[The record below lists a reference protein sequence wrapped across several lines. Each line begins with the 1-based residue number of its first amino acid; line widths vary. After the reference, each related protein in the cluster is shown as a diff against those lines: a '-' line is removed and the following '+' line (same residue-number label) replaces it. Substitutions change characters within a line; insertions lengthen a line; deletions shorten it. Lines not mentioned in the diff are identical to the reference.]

1 MGQHRPGRF
10 LPFSLQKRMAKWGE
24 GDPRWIVEE
33 RADAKN
39 VNNWHWTEKNATP
52 WSKERLKT
60 LLKDL
65 EIETDEGKVKITE
78 VTKIDGEAYANNR
91 KAKLIFFYEW
101 VITLEWT
108 GTVKDDDKV
117 WKGKIEIPNLSEE
130 NDADE
135 LSVLVTTDKES
146 EASFKLKQ
154 LIRSVGTGLIREK
167 LGQYIKELKQEFS
180 QGMILPSKDSPALQ
194 RSSPNNQES
203 ETLKPAENTS
213 ASSGDTNKNDTDASK
228 VGCPIS
234 TKKLTMKQEFL
245 TTAEEL
251 YAALTEQQRLEA
263 FTQSSVKVDASR
275 GGTFVLFNGN
285 VSGKFQELVSEEK
298 IVMLWRFKSWPEGHH
313 STVKITLDQKDD
325 RTELTLVQSGIPEED
340 FERTKSGWKQYYWEG
355 MKRTFCW
362 GMRYF

>member
-1 MGQHRPGRF
+1 
-10 LPFSLQKRMAKWGE
+10 MAKWGE

-65 EIETDEGKVKITE
+65 EIETDEGKVKITD

-101 VITLEWT
+101 VITLEWK
-108 GTVKDDDKV
+108 GTVKDGDKV

-130 NDADE
+130 NDAE
-135 LSVLVTTDKES
+135 EVNVLVTTDKES
-146 EASFKLKQ
+146 DESYKLKE
-154 LIRSVGTGLIREK
+154 LVRSVGTSLIREK
-167 LGQYIKELKQEFS
+167 MALYIKELKQEFS
-180 QGMILPSKDSPALQ
+180 QGMILPSKDSPVLQ
-194 RSSPNNQES
+194 RACPDNQNKEAF
-203 ETLKPAENTS
+203 KAAINTS
-213 ASSGDTNKNDTDASK
+213 AGSGVANKNNTDTTK

-251 YAALTEQQRLEA
+251 YAALTEEQRLEA
-263 FTQSSVKVDASR
+263 FTQSSAKVDASR
-275 GGTFVLFNGN
+275 GGAFVLFNGN
-285 VSGKFQELVSEEK
+285 VSGKFQELVPEEK
-298 IVMLWRFKSWPEGHH
+298 IVMQWRYKSWPEGHH
-313 STVKITLDQKDD
+313 SMVKITLDQKDD
-325 RTELTLVQSGIPEED
+325 RTELTLTQTGIPEED
-340 FERTKSGWKQYYWEG
+340 YERTKEGWKRYYWGG
-355 MKRTFCW
+355 MKQAFCW

>member
-1 MGQHRPGRF
+1 
-10 LPFSLQKRMAKWGE
+10 MAKWGE

-65 EIETDEGKVKITE
+65 EIETDEGKVKITD
-78 VTKIDGEAYANNR
+78 VRKIDGEAYANNR

-101 VITLEWT
+101 VITLDWS
-108 GTVKDDDKV
+108 GTVTDSDKV

-130 NDADE
+130 HDAE
-135 LSVLVTTDKES
+135 EVNVLVTADKSSDES
-146 EASFKLKQ
+146 YQLKEMV
-154 LIRSVGTGLIREK
+154 RSVGTGLIREK
-167 LGQYIKELKQEFS
+167 LAQYIKELRQEFS
-180 QGMILPSKDSPALQ
+180 QGMILPSKDSPVLQ
-194 RSSPNNQES
+194 RASSSNENNDAFKDAVNAP
-203 ETLKPAENTS
+203 L
-213 ASSGDTNKNDTDASK
+213 SSGDANKNKTNSAK

-234 TKKLTMKQEFL
+234 TKKMTMKQEFL

-263 FTQSSVKVDASR
+263 FTQSSAKVDASR

-285 VSGKFQELVSEEK
+285 VSGKFLELVSEEK
-298 IVMLWRFKSWPEGHH
+298 IVMQWRFKSWPEGHH
-313 STVKITLDQKDD
+313 STVTITFDQKDD
-325 RTELTLVQSGIPEED
+325 RTELKLTQTGIPEDD
-340 FERTKSGWKQYYWEG
+340 FERTKEGWKQFYWG
-355 MKRTFCW
+355 NMKRTFCW

>member
-1 MGQHRPGRF
+1 
-10 LPFSLQKRMAKWGE
+10 MAKWGE

-65 EIETDEGKVKITE
+65 EIETDQGKVKITD
-78 VTKIDGEAYANNR
+78 VRKIDGEAYANNR

-101 VITLEWT
+101 VITLDWS
-108 GTVKDDDKV
+108 GTITDSDKV

-130 NDADE
+130 HDVADVN
-135 LSVLVTTDKES
+135 VLVTTEKTSDES
-146 EASFKLKQ
+146 YQLKDMV
-154 LIRSVGTGLIREK
+154 RSVGAELIREK
-167 LGQYIKELKQEFS
+167 LSQYIKELRQEFS
-180 QGMILPSKDSPALQ
+180 QGMILPSKDSPVLQ
-194 RSSPNNQES
+194 RSSS
-203 ETLKPAENTS
+203 EALKAAIINAPAG
-213 ASSGDTNKNDTDASK
+213 SGDANKNKSDTAQ

-234 TKKLTMKQEFL
+234 TKKLTMTHEFL

-251 YAALTEQQRLEA
+251 YAALTEQERIQE
-263 FTQSSVKVDASR
+263 FTQSSAKVDASR

-285 VSGKFQELVSEEK
+285 VTGKFQELVSEEK
-298 IVMLWRFKSWPEGHH
+298 IVMQWRYKSWPEGHH
-313 STVKITLDQKDD
+313 SKVTISLDQKDD
-325 RTELTLVQSGIPEED
+325 RTELKLIQTGIPEED
-340 FERTKSGWKQYYWEG
+340 FERTKQGWEQFYWG
-355 MKRTFCW
+355 NMKRRFCW

>member
-1 MGQHRPGRF
+1 
-10 LPFSLQKRMAKWGE
+10 MAKWGE

-60 LLKDL
+60 LLKGL
-65 EIETDEGKVKITE
+65 EIETDKGKVK
-78 VTKIDGEAYANNR
+78 VTDVSKIDGEAYANNR

-108 GTVKDDDKV
+108 GTVKDGDEV

-130 NDADE
+130 HDAEEVD
-135 LSVLVTTDKES
+135 VLVTADKSSDES
-146 EASFKLKQ
+146 FTLKE
-154 LIRSVGTGLIREK
+154 IMRSVGTNLIREK
-167 LGQYIKELKQEFS
+167 LAQYITELRQEFS
-180 QGMILPSKDSPALQ
+180 QGMILPSKDSPVLK
-194 RSSPNNQES
+194 RSNTDTQNNEAFKAAMNNS
-203 ETLKPAENTS
+203 TGSTNTNQ
-213 ASSGDTNKNDTDASK
+213 NKNDKTTK

-234 TKKLTMKQEFL
+234 TKKLIMREEFL
-245 TTAEEL
+245 TTAEEI
-251 YAALTEQQRLEA
+251 YTALTEQQRLEA

-285 VSGKFQELVSEEK
+285 VTGKFQELVTEEK
-298 IVMLWRFKSWPEGHH
+298 IIMQWRYKSWPEGHH
-313 STVKITLDQKDD
+313 STATITLNQQDD
-325 RTELTLVQSGIPEED
+325 RTELTLTQTGIPEED
-340 FERTKSGWKQYYWEG
+340 FERTKQGWKQYYWEN

-362 GMRYF
+362 GMKYF